1 MDEMAWTT
9 GSVAGKART
18 LRALLARTLAE
29 GPVGIACSGG
39 LDSRLLAHL
48 AALTARAEGLALP
61 LLAHLS
67 GPHVPKAE
75 TASAVAWAGREG
87 LALRL
92 VALNPLEHPAVARNG
107 RDRCYHCKKALFTAL
122 TAALTEAFAGRRP
135 CVCDGSNRSDRGGFR
150 PGLRAL
156 AELGV
161 RSPLDEAGLTK
172 EDIRT
177 LAVESGLE
185 RPDQAARPCLLTR
198 FPYDTQPSLAALRML
213 EDMEA
218 RTEAILQSC
227 LDEIPDFRI
236 RATAS
241 GGWMLQL
248 GSCPDEVAAQILRA
262 LGLRAD
268 QLVHTDHPSGY
279 FDRQRVSG
287 AEA

>member
-92 VALNPLEHPAVARNG
+92 VAINPLEHPAVARNG
-107 RDRCYHCKKALFTAL
+107 RDRCYHCKKRLFSALAERARELGFPLLA
-122 TAALTEAFAGRRP
+122 
-135 CVCDGSNRSDRGGFR
+135 DGANRDDRGDYR
-150 PGLRAL
+150 PGARAADELGILHPLSELPKSAIRELARELDVPAWNLPAAACLASRIPTGTPLNREALAAVEAGERAL
-156 AELGV
+156 AALGYSGFRVRRLGPESARLELRPEEMERAEREWTEICSRLG
-161 RSPLDEAGLTK
+161 ACGFT
-172 EDIRT
+172 T
-177 LAVESGLE
+177 VE
-185 RPDQAARPCLLTR
+185 AAR
-198 FPYDTQPSLAALRML
+198 Y
-213 EDMEA
+213 
-218 RTEAILQSC
+218 RTGSMNR
-227 LDEIPDFRI
+227 IPEKN
-236 RATAS
+236 
-241 GGWMLQL
+241 G
-248 GSCPDEVAAQILRA
+248 
-262 LGLRAD
+262 
-268 QLVHTDHPSGY
+268 
-279 FDRQRVSG
+279 
-287 AEA
+287 